1 MTIICLILF
10 ASRISRVNQFALC
23 TREISFNIPHVV
35 INDLNVFKITVV
47 IMYIYVFS
55 FFLLTIVIILSKYLF
70 IAISPIVEN
79 RE

>member
-1 MTIICLILF
+1 MLF
-10 ASRISRVNQFALC
+10 ASRISRVNKFALC

-35 INDLNVFKITVV
+35 IKYLNVFKIIVV
-47 IMYIYVFS
+47 IVYIYVFFFF
-55 FFLLTIVIILSKYLF
+55 FFLLTIIIILSKYLF